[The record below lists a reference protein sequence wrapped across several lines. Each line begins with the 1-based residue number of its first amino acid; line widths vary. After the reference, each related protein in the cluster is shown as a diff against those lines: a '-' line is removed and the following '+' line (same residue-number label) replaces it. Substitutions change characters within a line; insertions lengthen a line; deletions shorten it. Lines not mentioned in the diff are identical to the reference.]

1 VRGRPA
7 TRWARFGLAAAVVAL
22 AAGAATVAAGGRSDA
37 TRDERG
43 ASTRCARLKSTTG
56 YVRGVLDALAARQDV
71 WGEELLRSPQ
81 GPTYLRVAR
90 YLHPLLRVGSPAGR
104 GPRHLTNSGVYYLA
118 FGRPDSARGASAVQ
132 LHVADGSQIV
142 SDVVTGPKLT
152 VTLGARGRE
161 RYGSCL
167 SRLTT
172 PRLYK
177 GYLPILQ
184 TRYVDAHGVRY
195 KQESFA
201 TRIPQTRALV
211 SFVRLSL
218 NPRHAGKRIAF
229 ARFRPSVRHLR
240 RVGGQLRQG
249 RRARV
254 LFSRGARFDG
264 RSLVYAVRRP
274 RTVYVAWL
282 EAPRRA
288 RPLRLDRALYE
299 RAKRSLIRYW
309 TYRLATGGRLVVP
322 ERRVYD
328 AERNL
333 LIQNM
338 IMSWRYSIGN
348 VYERFTWEMPDVA
361 EVMGAY
367 GYPRVERAILLASR
381 RARTVFPNRAAGE
394 RMVATADYVRRFAA
408 TSYLARV
415 TPLLERSVQSFAR
428 QLDGSTTGLLRRERY
443 GADIGTGIY
452 GLHAQTLA
460 LQGLRAIAFVW
471 ASAGYTTQAAE
482 AGAVAAR
489 LAAGLRAAVNAA
501 ERRLPDGSLFVPVAL
516 VDGLEKPYDSLSSSK
531 PGAYWNL
538 VMPYALAS
546 GFFRPHGAEA
556 AGLLRY
562 MLLHGSRF
570 LGLVRFAPH
579 TGVTNP
585 GYEGPGSDDV
595 YATNVVR
602 FLADNDQPDQLL
614 LSLYGKLGAS
624 MTRNTFVAGEGSA
637 ILPVRGQYYRAMH
650 RPPNSANNAFFL
662 EALRLALVHETTDA
676 NATPQGLELAYST
689 PRAWLAPGKRIAVL
703 GLRTSFGPLWYSLV
717 ADAAAVHV
725 YLDVPA
731 GLRGPLRLRL
741 RLPPGQRLGA
751 ITVNGTPFGRFAG
764 SETLDLSGLKGHLEL
779 VAQRLSA

>member
-1 VRGRPA
+1 VSRPPG
-7 TRWARFGLAAAVVAL
+7 TVWARVGLAAAAVAL
-22 AAGAATVAAGGRSDA
+22 AAGAASVAAGERRDA
-37 TRDERG
+37 TRGDRG
-43 ASTRCARLKSTTG
+43 ASIRCARLKSTTG
-56 YVRGVLDALAARQDV
+56 YVRGVLDALAAKQDA

-81 GPTYLRVAR
+81 GLTYQGVAR
-90 YLHPLLRVGSPAGR
+90 YLHPLLRVGRPAGR
-104 GPRHLTNSGVYYLA
+104 GPRHLTNSGVYYLP
-118 FGRPDSARGASAVQ
+118 FGRPESARGASAVQ

-161 RYGSCL
+161 RYGACL
-167 SRLTT
+167 SRLIT
-172 PRLYK
+172 PRLVK

-184 TRYVDAHGVRY
+184 TTYVDAHGVRY
-195 KQESFA
+195 TQESFA

-218 NPRHAGKRIAF
+218 NPLHARRRIAY
-229 ARFRPSVRHLR
+229 ALFRPSVRHLR

-264 RSLVYAVRRP
+264 RSLVYTVRRR

-282 EAPRRA
+282 EAPRRV
-288 RPLRLDRALYE
+288 RPLRLNRAAYE

-309 TYRLATGGRLVVP
+309 THRLATGARLVVP

-338 IMSWRYSIGN
+338 LMSWRYSIGN
-348 VYERFTWEMPDVA
+348 AYERFTWEMPDVA

-367 GYPRVERAILLASR
+367 GHPRVERAILLASR
-381 RARTVFPNRAAGE
+381 RVRSVFPNRAAGE
-394 RMVATADYVRRFAA
+394 RMVATADYVRRFRA
-408 TSYLARV
+408 TPYLARV

-428 QLDGSTTGLLRRERY
+428 QLDASTTGLLSRERY

-452 GLHAQTLA
+452 GLHAQALV
-460 LQGLRAIAFVW
+460 LQGLRAIASVW

-482 AGAVAAR
+482 ASAVAAR
-489 LAAGLRAAVNAA
+489 LAAGLRAAVTAA
-501 ERRLPDGSLFVPVAL
+501 ERWLPDGSLFVPVAL

-531 PGAYWNL
+531 LGAYWNL

-546 GFFRPHGAEA
+546 GFFPPHGAEA
-556 AGLLRY
+556 VGLLRY

-595 YATNVVR
+595 YGTNVVR

-624 MTRNTFVAGEGSA
+624 MTRNTFVSGEGSA

-662 EALRLALVHETTDA
+662 EALRLTLVHETTDA
-676 NATPQGLELAYST
+676 NGTPQGLELAYAT
-689 PRAWLAPGKRIAVL
+689 PRAWLAPGGRIGVL

-717 ADAAAVHV
+717 ADAAAIHV

-731 GLRGPLRLRL
+731 GLTGPLRLRL
-741 RLPPGQRLGA
+741 RLPPGQRFGA
-751 ITVNGTPFGRFAG
+751 ITLNGTGFGRFAG
-764 SETLDLSGLKGHLEL
+764 PETLDLSGLKGHLEL
-779 VAQRLSA
+779 VVQRLSA